1 MDAVDKSDRGLGIW
15 GKMGTSVGM
24 ISLVIDSIPVGT
36 MGGLF
41 PWGPYYV
48 PILLEALEEVELS
61 LF

>member
-1 MDAVDKSDRGLGIW
+1 
-15 GKMGTSVGM
+15 MGTSVGM
-24 ISLVIDSIPVGT
+24 ISLVIDSVPVGT